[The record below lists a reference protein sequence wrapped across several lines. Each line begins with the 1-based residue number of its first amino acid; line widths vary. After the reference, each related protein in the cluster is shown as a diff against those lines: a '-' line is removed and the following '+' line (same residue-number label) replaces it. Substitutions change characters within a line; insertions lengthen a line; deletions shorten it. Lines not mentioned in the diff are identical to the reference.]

1 MKRPAHLIA
10 LIVILLS
17 VFLGTQNLYADTPTY
32 SCEIRN
38 GSFVSAQVFEFDI
51 YLTQTGVTPLELACF
66 NTGILLNSG
75 FVNGGT
81 ITPTLLSGSELNAS
95 QVPINIAFD
104 PAFLCVKIA
113 PRKPPRDYGT
123 GVTAGTVISNTAG
136 TKVCSVRLTNSVAF
150 GADPLNYNWSM
161 NLMPYH
167 TVVSAFTTEG
177 TPFVNTAITNAISHS
192 KTGNLVLFLEGLYVS
207 GTGNHKA
214 QDESGDHFAGP
225 VADLVSVELADVTAP
240 HTAIYTADNV
250 MLYSNGKC
258 AFTIPGEL
266 SGTYYVVVKHRNSI
280 ETWSAAPVS
289 FGSGTVNYDFSTA
302 AGQAYGNNMQ
312 QMGTVFVFF
321 GGDQSQDGI
330 VDGSDMA
337 AIDNASTSVLS
348 GYNTED
354 INGDGL
360 VDGSDMAVIDNNS
373 TAVVTAKKPL

>member
-10 LIVILLS
+10 LIVFVLS
-17 VFLGTQNLYADTPTY
+17 VFLGTQNLLADTPTY
-32 SCEIRN
+32 RCEIRN

-66 NTGILLNSG
+66 NTGILLNSS
-75 FVNGGT
+75 FINGGT
-81 ITPTLLSGSELNAS
+81 ITPALLVGSELNAS
-95 QVPINIAFD
+95 QVPLNIAYD
-104 PAFLCVKIA
+104 PAFFCVKIA

-123 GVTAGTVISNTAG
+123 GVTTGTLISNTTG
-136 TKVCSVRLTNSVAF
+136 TKVCRVQLTNSVAF
-150 GADPLNYNWSM
+150 GNDPLNYDWSM

-167 TVVSAFTTEG
+167 TVVSAFVTE
-177 TPFVNTAITNAISHS
+177 TSPYVNTAITNAISHS
-192 KTGNLVLFLEGLYVS
+192 KTENLVLFLEGLYLE
-207 GTGNHKA
+207 GTGNRKA

-225 VADLVSVELADVTAP
+225 VSDLISVELANTTSPFNTV
-240 HTAIYTADNV
+240 YTAENV
-250 MLYSNGKC
+250 LLYPNGKC
-258 AFTIPGEL
+258 AFSIPGEL
-266 SGTYYVVVKHRNSI
+266 SGSYYVVVKHRNSI
-280 ETWSAAPVS
+280 ETWSALPVS
-289 FGSGTVNYDFSTA
+289 FASGTVTYDFSTA
-302 AGQAYGNNMQ
+302 AGQAYGDNMQ

-348 GYNTED
+348 GYNSED

-373 TAVVTAKKPL
+373 TAVVTAEKPN